1 MKVLV
6 INAGSSSIK
15 YQLIE
20 LDNNFT
26 LCSGLVEKIG
36 EETGNFKHKYVKDGE
51 NCVLEKEQVF
61 KNHEEGMLLI
71 VDLLIDPEIGVI
83 KDKSEIEAVGHRI
96 VHGGETFF
104 ASVLINDATIEG
116 IRAAIPL
123 APLHNP
129 GHLMGIEVAME
140 VFNTVPQVAVFDT
153 AFHQTMP
160 KKAFVYPLP
169 MNYYTEYGVRRYGM
183 HGTSHQYIM
192 EATAEYLN
200 KPVSETSLI
209 SLHLGNGASIAAIKN
224 GKCVDTSMGLTPLA
238 GVMMGTRCGDIDPSI
253 HAFLARNYDI
263 DPIEFDTIMNKESGL
278 KGIAGTND
286 MREVIGLMEDGNEA
300 ATLAFEMF
308 CYRIKKYI
316 GTYSAVLGKVDAI
329 VFTAGIGENNP
340 LIRSKCC
347 ENLENIGIKFDKKK
361 DYNVSEENPEISTDD
376 SPVKVLVIPTA
387 EELQIA
393 RKTLKVIGRSLVA
406 KPKRGWWIRQQW
418 NVVVKTLTRWSGVE
432 RLRRYLSKHSRPK
445 DAEK

>member
-36 EETGNFKHKYVKDGE
+36 ESTGNFKHKYVKDGE
-51 NCVLEKEQVF
+51 ECVLTKETVF
-61 KNHEEGMLLI
+61 PDHKAGMLLI
-71 VDLLIDPEIGVI
+71 VDMLVDDEIGVI
-83 KDKSEIEAVGHRI
+83 ADKSEIEAVGHRI
-96 VHGGETFF
+96 VHGGEMF
-104 ASVLINDATIEG
+104 VHPEIINEKTIEG
-116 IRAAIPL
+116 IRAAVPL

-129 GHLMGIEVAME
+129 GHLMGIEVAMN

-169 MNYYTEYGVRRYGM
+169 MNYYTDYGVRRYGA
-183 HGTSHQYIM
+183 HGTSHQYIT

-200 KPVSETSLI
+200 KPVSETTLI
-209 SLHLGNGASIAAIKN
+209 SLHLGNGASIAAVKN

-253 HAFLARNYDI
+253 HAFLARNHGI

-300 ATLAFEMF
+300 AILAFDMF

-316 GTYSAVLGKVDAI
+316 GTYSAILGKIDAI

-340 LIRSKCC
+340 LIRSRCC
-347 ENLENIGIKFDKKK
+347 AGLENMGIKLDEER
-361 DYNVSEENPEISTDD
+361 DYHVSEENPLISTDD
-376 SPVKVLVIPTA
+376 SPVKILVIPTA

-393 RKTLKVIGRSLVA
+393 RKTLEVINAS
-406 KPKRGWWIRQQW
+406 
-418 NVVVKTLTRWSGVE
+418 
-432 RLRRYLSKHSRPK
+432 
-445 DAEK
+445 

>member
-20 LDNNFT
+20 LDNDFT

-36 EETGNFKHKYVKDGE
+36 EDTGNFKHKYVKNGE
-51 NCVLEKEQVF
+51 DCVLTKETVF
-61 KNHEEGMLLI
+61 PDHKAGMLLI
-71 VDLLIDPEIGVI
+71 VDLLVDKDVGVI
-83 KDKSEIEAVGHRI
+83 ADKSEIEAVGHRI

-104 ASVLINDATIEG
+104 APALINEATIEG
-116 IRAAIPL
+116 IRIAVPL

-129 GHLMGIEVAME
+129 GHLMGIEVAMN
-140 VFNTVPQVAVFDT
+140 VFENVPQVAVFDT

-160 KKAFVYPLP
+160 KKAYIYPLP
-169 MNYYTEYGVRRYGM
+169 MSYYTDYGVRRYGM
-183 HGTSHQYIM
+183 HGTSHQYIT
-192 EATAEYLN
+192 EATAAYLN
-200 KPVSETSLI
+200 KPIEETTLI
-209 SLHLGNGASIAAIKN
+209 SLHLGNGASVAAVKN

-263 DPIEFDTIMNKESGL
+263 DPLEFDSIMNKESGL
-278 KGIAGTND
+278 KGIVGTND
-286 MREVIGLMEDGNEA
+286 MREVIGLMQAGNEE
-300 ATLAFEMF
+300 ATLGFEMF

-316 GTYSAVLGKVDAI
+316 GTYSAILGKVDAI

-347 ENLENIGIKFDKKK
+347 EGLENMGIIIDEEK
-361 DYNVSEENPEISTDD
+361 DYHVTEEHPEINTED
-376 SPVKVLVIPTA
+376 SPVKILVLPTA

-393 RKTLKVIGRSLVA
+393 RKTLE
-406 KPKRGWWIRQQW
+406 
-418 NVVVKTLTRWSGVE
+418 VVNA
-432 RLRRYLSKHSRPK
+432 SR
-445 DAEK
+445 